1 MKRLFDLT
9 VEDLTA
15 SPVWRYEGGNGVE
28 AIVEPE
34 NRDSLTQADEEVFL
48 AATEFVLPDST
59 QRLGF
64 CFPVDDAGMDYL
76 QPVIVTAAGHVR
88 FWFDG
93 AVTPELLA
101 SQWTA
106 LGKRED
112 EVFPVNFR
120 CRVLVDGR
128 TVTGVI
134 RNVEGSAAIGSAGP
148 SGGGGE
154 KSSEALE
161 SPGAGARPDRV
172 RRLFSAGAGVAEK
185 RTSPRRRA
193 EMLVEFRE
201 GESRGAGVTSELSRR
216 GMFIRSAQPPGLGP
230 ALSLTMHLP
239 GGRTVLLKGRV
250 VRNDGVPG
258 ITRPDG
264 FALELTEK
272 TAEYDAFLTRLLDP
286 TNPKPKT

>member
-28 AIVEPE
+28 AMVVEEP
-34 NRDSLTQADEEVFL
+34 RDSLTSADEEVYL

-59 QRLGF
+59 PRLGF
-64 CFPVDDAGMDYL
+64 CFPVDDAGIEYL
-76 QPVIVTAAGHVR
+76 QPVIVTQAGHVR

-93 AVTPELLA
+93 AVAPEVLA
-101 SQWTA
+101 SQWNA

-112 EVFPVNFR
+112 EVFPLAYR
-120 CRVLVDGR
+120 CRVPVDGR
-128 TVTGVI
+128 TVAGTLRGV
-134 RNVEGSAAIGSAGP
+134 ET
-148 SGGGGE
+148 SGGAARVSTVPGGGNGS
-154 KSSEALE
+154 KTAGE
-161 SPGAGARPDRV
+161 SPAKGRPELRK
-172 RRLFSAGAGVAEK
+172 LFMSSSGGIEK
-185 RTSPRRRA
+185 RIAPRRRA
-193 EMLVEFRE
+193 EMMVEFRE
-201 GESRGAGVTSELSRR
+201 GESLGAGVTSELSRR
-216 GMFIRSAQPPGLGP
+216 GMFIRSAQPPRLGP

-250 VRNDGVPG
+250 VRQSDGSG
-258 ITRPDG
+258 IARADG

-286 TNPKPKT
+286 RK

>member
-9 VEDLTA
+9 VEDLTT

-28 AIVEPE
+28 AMVVAEP
-34 NRDSLTQADEEVFL
+34 RDSLTRGDEEVYL
-48 AATEFVLPDST
+48 AATEFVLPDSSP
-59 QRLGF
+59 RLGF
-64 CFPVDDAGMDYL
+64 CFPVDDEGIDYL
-76 QPVIVTAAGHVR
+76 QPVIVTPAGHVR

-93 AVTPELLA
+93 AVAPEVLA

-120 CRVLVDGR
+120 CRILVDGR

-134 RNVEGSAAIGSAGP
+134 RKVESTPPIGSGGP
-148 SGGGGE
+148 SGGGE
-154 KSSEALE
+154 KA
-161 SPGAGARPDRV
+161 PGALDVLGTGARPGRV

-185 RTSPRRRA
+185 RTAPRRRA

-201 GESRGAGVTSELSRR
+201 GESLGAGVTSEISRR
-216 GMFIRSAQPPGLGP
+216 GMFIRSTQPPRLGP

-250 VRNDGVPG
+250 VRKEGDISRLG
-258 ITRPDG
+258 G
-264 FALELTEK
+264 FGLELTEK
-272 TAEYDAFLTRLLDP
+272 TEEYDAFLTRLLDP
-286 TNPKPKT
+286 EK